1 MRFTLIF
8 LLVLLASC
16 KEEEA
21 EQPSTSLTGYEFRDG
36 FEASTFQNLFPEDGA
51 RWTNVQIVDPDSGQ
65 NRLELDS
72 TRFSEGNK
80 SLRVLAM
87 PSGNIL
93 SKAGIE
99 KSGFEAGRNNRILIR
114 ADFFLSEEGSLANV
128 FLLDLEC
135 CACWDPAVPDNQCP
149 GVRLMLDETGEF
161 IHLERGKIGLPT
173 LTQFQLPMPRNE
185 WVRLEWEMTLSDES
199 PGQNTIRL
207 NGEVALSESG
217 INLPSQTVFD
227 SLFSAEGIDFS
238 LQEPLQYHRFQ
249 IGVTANPSSESSEIW
264 VDNVYLRIGS

>member
-8 LLVLLASC
+8 LFVLLASC

-72 TRFSEGNK
+72 TRFSEENK
-80 SLRVLAM
+80 SLRVLVM

-93 SKAGIE
+93 SKADIE
-99 KSGFEAGRNNRILIR
+99 KSCFEAGRNNRILIR
-114 ADFFLSEEGSLANV
+114 ADFFLSEEGSLANA

-207 NGEVALSESG
+207 NDEVALSESG
-217 INLPSQTVFD
+217 INLPNQTVFD

-238 LQEPLQYHRFQ
+238 LQEPIQYHRFQ